1 LRSIK
6 WNLFC
11 VFFGFIFGQG
21 IGLAE
26 TMYVT
31 DRLYL
36 SLRSVADPEHPAI
49 ALLPSDTKVEVLETE
64 KDWAKVRLEDGRT
77 GWVMKR
83 FLVEDL
89 PKSFIIGD
97 LKREVESRDV
107 ILERLQAENASLRKE
122 ISDRVMQETK
132 EGELKKKIETLENQ
146 IAQQKKRFEMTTKE
160 NTFERLKEIYV
171 PGMVALFVGLIVG
184 YFLGKPKKK
193 QLFP

>member
-1 LRSIK
+1 MRSIK

-11 VFFGFIFGQG
+11 ILFGFIFGQG
-21 IGLAE
+21 ISLAE

-36 SLRSVADPEHPAI
+36 SLRSVADPEDPAI

-89 PKSFIIGD
+89 PKSSIIGD
-97 LKREVESRDV
+97 LKREVDSRDV

-132 EGELKKKIETLENQ
+132 
-146 IAQQKKRFEMTTKE
+146 
-160 NTFERLKEIYV
+160 
-171 PGMVALFVGLIVG
+171 
-184 YFLGKPKKK
+184 
-193 QLFP
+193 